1 MCIIIYKKINGKTI
15 LAKNRDRPY
24 KAKIQIVHELRNGVE
39 IAYMRDMDTEW
50 CEGLNQYGVGIIN
63 AALEVE
69 YDENPFAQNGDF
81 HEISKQRYL
90 NALASTPEQ
99 LVDKTF
105 DHNFYTD
112 ITLQGH
118 NLIGGTNF
126 GIHLESN
133 AYVLPSAKILDD
145 DQYVFTNHGI
155 NLKNSGYLNG
165 MSLASSVLRQQFI
178 IRELNNAILREPS
191 DIFKVTNKNYGNLH
205 HYLHPY
211 KDYMDPNSERNL
223 MTTGQ
228 ILLNLTDKIF
238 TYAYDLKHSDFY
250 GVVNNLPQNY
260 IPIIKINTIET
271 TKTDKITKPPMSDK
285 EIQDI
290 IKKYE

>member
-24 KAKIQIVHELRNGVE
+24 RAKIQIVHEIRNGVE
-39 IAYMRDMDTEW
+39 IAYMRDMNTEW
-50 CEGLNQYGVGIIN
+50 CEGLNQFGVGIIN

-69 YDENPFAQNGDF
+69 YDENPFAQNGNF

-90 NALASTPEQ
+90 NALASIPEQ
-99 LVDKTF
+99 LIDKTF
-105 DHNFYTD
+105 DHHFYTD

-133 AYVLPSAKILDD
+133 AYVLPSAKILNEN
-145 DQYVFTNHGI
+145 QYVYTNHGI
-155 NLKNSGYLNG
+155 NLKNSGYLDG
-165 MSLASSVLRQQFI
+165 ISLSSSVLRQQFI
-178 IRELNNAILREPS
+178 IRELNNAVLREPT
-191 DIFKVTNKNYGNLH
+191 DIFNVMNKNYGNLH
-205 HYLHPY
+205 HFLHPY
-211 KDYMDPNSERNL
+211 KNYIDPNATRNL

-250 GVVNNLPQNY
+250 GIVNNLPPNY
-260 IPIIKINTIET
+260 VPVIKINTIET
-271 TKTDKITKPPMSDK
+271 TKTNIITRPPLSDK
-285 EIQDI
+285 EIQEI
-290 IKKYE
+290 INKYS